1 MTRAART
8 ATNGADVDRD
18 LVRLGQ
24 SGDREAFARLATDV
38 SDRLFAVAQRILR
51 DSDAAGD
58 VLQTALVQIWRDLP
72 GLRDPDRFEA
82 WSYRIVVHCSHAYR
96 RRARRSVVALELQPA
111 DAAIEDAETSIVR
124 RDELER
130 AFHRLTDDQR
140 TVLVLIYY
148 RDMTVTQVADVL
160 GISSGTVKSRLFNA
174 RKAMRAA
181 VEAQARPV
189 TQEGRLA

>member
-1 MTRAART
+1 M
-8 ATNGADVDRD
+8 DPH
-18 LVRLGQ
+18 LVRSAQ
-24 SGDREAFARLATDV
+24 AGDREAFARLAVDV

-72 GLRDPDRFEA
+72 TLRDPERFEA
-82 WSYRIVVHCSHAYR
+82 WSYRVVVHCCHADR
-96 RRARRSVVALELQPA
+96 RRARRSVVTLELQPT
-111 DAAIEDAETSIVR
+111 DAAVEDAEASVVL

-140 TVLVLIYY
+140 AVLVLLYY
-148 RDMTVTQVADVL
+148 RDMTVSQVAEVL
-160 GISSGTVKSRLFNA
+160 GISPGTVKSRLFHA
-174 RKAMRAA
+174 RNAMRAA

-189 TQEGRLA
+189 QQEGRTA